1 MAPVRNIAA
10 LLKHLSK
17 GGKGTA
23 RKPLLGKGALDR
35 ALTNQADFDS
45 LMRTHG
51 GLRRGSAVGEILPHR
66 DVVGKSY
73 FKGGRANRNI
83 PPEYYGRGGT
93 QTTDAAQ
100 HGGPDQWAADR
111 RGPRWWK
118 HPIDEPS
125 GLRATYEPS
134 VGRFPTPAE
143 RRAGARGPSGRERRE
158 ERTRMAKGMGVRRKE
173 KYHPLLMESDPDF
186 VQQVLAGDPDALAR
200 YLGRPPIRRG

>member
-1 MAPVRNIAA
+1 MALPPIRGIAA

-23 RKPLLGKGALDR
+23 RKPLLGKAQLDR

-45 LMRTHG
+45 LMRA
-51 GLRRGSAVGEILPHR
+51 GSGEILPHR

-83 PPEYYGRGGT
+83 PAEYYGRGGT

-111 RGPRWWK
+111 MGPR
-118 HPIDEPS
+118 IADEPP
-125 GLRATYEPS
+125 GLRRARRRPS
-134 VGRFPTPAE
+134 A
-143 RRAGARGPSGRERRE
+143 RERRE
-158 ERTRMAKGMGVRRKE
+158 ERIAGVMRRQRG
-173 KYHPLLMESDPDF
+173 PLDDVNALESELSGNQSDQLDT
-186 VQQVLAGDPDALAR
+186 
-200 YLGRPPIRRG
+200 IRRMIEVLQAELKRNV

>member
-1 MAPVRNIAA
+1 MALPPIRGIAA

-23 RKPLLGKGALDR
+23 RKPLLGKGRLDKE
-35 ALTNQADFDS
+35 LTNLGNFAKEMRATSPIPSRELGNRRYGGEWYGKAGPTGRRDMGWQRHHADE
-45 LMRTHG
+45 
-51 GLRRGSAVGEILPHR
+51 A
-66 DVVGKSY
+66 
-73 FKGGRANRNI
+73 RNI
-83 PPEYYGRGGT
+83 NPSGFRT
-93 QTTDAAQ
+93 SQL
-100 HGGPDQWAADR
+100 
-111 RGPRWWK
+111 GPR
-118 HPIDEPS
+118 ITDEPS

-200 YLGRPPIRRG
+200 YFGRPPISRG

>member
-1 MAPVRNIAA
+1 MALPPIRGIAA
-10 LLKHLSK
+10 LLQNMAKVGR
-17 GGKGTA
+17 GGRAGQLR
-23 RKPLLGKGALDR
+23 RKPLLGKAQLDR

-45 LMRTHG
+45 LMRTH
-51 GLRRGSAVGEILPHR
+51 E
-66 DVVGKSY
+66 
-73 FKGGRANRNI
+73 GGRANRNI

-111 RGPRWWK
+111 RGPGWWK

-173 KYHPLLMESDPDF
+173 KYHSLLGELDPDF
-186 VQQVLAGDPDALAR
+186 VQLVLAGDPDALAR